1 VSHFSVCTGRHSIGE
16 HALAKAPNA
25 TEESVKANKESMQEP
40 GIHGE
45 RFKELVQELK
55 LAFLARG

>member
-1 VSHFSVCTGRHSIGE
+1 
-16 HALAKAPNA
+16 
-25 TEESVKANKESMQEP
+25 MQEP

-45 RFKELVQELK
+45 RFEECVQELK

>member
-1 VSHFSVCTGRHSIGE
+1 MYNLPS
-16 HALAKAPNA
+16 ALAVTKFWLVDLLTNA

-40 GIHGE
+40 GNHGE